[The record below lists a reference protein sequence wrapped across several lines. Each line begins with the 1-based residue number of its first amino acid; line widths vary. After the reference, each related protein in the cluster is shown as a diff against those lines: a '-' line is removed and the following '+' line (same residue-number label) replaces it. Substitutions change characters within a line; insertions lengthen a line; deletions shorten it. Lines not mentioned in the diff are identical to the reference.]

1 MLEGAM
7 LVAKLNAALER
18 EACSMEEESTTD
30 EDGA

>member
-7 LVAKLNAALER
+7 LVAKLNALER